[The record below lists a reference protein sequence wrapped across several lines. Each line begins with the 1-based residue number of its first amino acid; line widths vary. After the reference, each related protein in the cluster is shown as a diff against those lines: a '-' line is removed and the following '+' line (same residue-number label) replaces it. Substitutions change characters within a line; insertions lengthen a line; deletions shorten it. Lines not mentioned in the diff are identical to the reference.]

1 MSSDKREQKR
11 FSVNVQAK
19 ISYRH
24 TKDTP
29 EVVETAAAD
38 ISPSGVFLVT
48 PHTFPMAS
56 KVLVEFYLHL
66 DDLKRLKFILSVET
80 LKKLTSDQIW
90 VRASG
95 IVIRQAENGV
105 GIIFDTNYQ
114 LTPM

>member
-1 MSSDKREQKR
+1 MSLDRREQER

-24 TKDTP
+24 TEGTP
-29 EVVETAAAD
+29 EIVETVAAN
-38 ISPSGVFLVT
+38 ISASGVFIIT
-48 PHTFPMAS
+48 PYQFSVAS

-66 DDLKRLKFILSVET
+66 DDLKRLKFILSTNT

-90 VRASG
+90 VKASG
-95 IVIRQAENGV
+95 IVVRQAENGV
-105 GIIFDTNYQ
+105 GVIFDTNYQ